1 MASHNAIRK
10 NRYNRLLAKFR
21 SETDSIPPSWLHE
34 VDPCQVFLL
43 LERLS
48 PLKHHAIDLA
58 QLYRSCELPNK
69 MFVGSELDK
78 AVSRRYNLNIQ
89 ARTVQPERC
98 QDVRI
103 IIQLH
108 DHCPYSDWTRIEQ
121 GRGGSLLTPKPD

>member
-1 MASHNAIRK
+1 MPSFPAFGKAFPFKAPCYRSAI
-10 NRYNRLLAKFR
+10 
-21 SETDSIPPSWLHE
+21 
-34 VDPCQVFLL
+34 
-43 LERLS
+43 ER
-48 PLKHHAIDLA
+48 A

-69 MFVGSELDK
+69 MFVGSEIDK

-121 GRGGSLLTPKPD
+121 GRGGSLLTPNQINFAAKARAKNHPTPQVAPASQQLSS